1 MRKTTKLLRRI
12 GISLIGFPLV
22 ALGIILIPLPGPG
35 ILVSLAGLFVLSFEF
50 EWANKY
56 LGRGKAE
63 LRKITDKA
71 KQRAQ
76 NIETKAK

>member
-1 MRKTTKLLRRI
+1 MRKTQKLLRRI
-12 GISLIGFPLV
+12 GISIVGFPLV

-35 ILVSLAGLFVLSFEF
+35 ILVSLAGLFILSLEF

-56 LGRGKAE
+56 FQRGKAE
-63 LRKITDKA
+63 ISKITIKA

-76 NIETKAK
+76 DINSKAK